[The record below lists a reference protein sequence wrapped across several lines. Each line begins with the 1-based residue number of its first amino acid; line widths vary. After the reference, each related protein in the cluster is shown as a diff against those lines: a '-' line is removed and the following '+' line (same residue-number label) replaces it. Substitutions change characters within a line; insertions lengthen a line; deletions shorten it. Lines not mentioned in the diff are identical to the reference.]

1 MTRFTKADL
10 DSEAYAQKLN
20 QMLWGRC
27 KAGKITQTEYTALIE
42 NRDINLKRLIAEKN
56 LTLSEAR
63 QVRSLIMECHL
74 TMTAAIAV
82 AKKKMTLAEARK
94 VASES
99 DPGDK
104 ENRRQKP
111 KLSCKP
117 SKPRQFKKEVSFTKR
132 VENVSQKEVVRDTSH
147 TQRDRGATTGK
158 GRYLRPKE
166 NSLHGGRRT
175 QPVFGKYSQG
185 YQKDVRKDEQVCAE
199 QSQREPL
206 LKTRQN
212 FQESKLQ
219 HRPQAELKP
228 PTRQPHIHKKQSMPS
243 KPQAQRLRPQFFRPQ
258 KQQEPREQRYSK
270 GESFAEVQ
278 GSEVDYNRTC
288 REGASAAREWRDW
301 REERNI
307 EIRNKQTGKVLPPI
321 PPGQDWRPGMG
332 FLPASED
339 VENLKVSKSPQQTGS
354 ESFLSK
360 TLPSEQKVV
369 GTSQITPDFR
379 KQILPIQKDSPA
391 PVSTVGPIQNSGL
404 KPKQQRRVF
413 GKARRFVPR
422 KGAGKRPAV

>member
-94 VASES
+94 VALES